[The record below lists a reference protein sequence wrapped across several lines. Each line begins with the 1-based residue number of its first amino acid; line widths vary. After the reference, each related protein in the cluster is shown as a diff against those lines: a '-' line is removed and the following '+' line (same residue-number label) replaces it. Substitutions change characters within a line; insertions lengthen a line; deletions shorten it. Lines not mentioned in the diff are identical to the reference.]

1 MTKAEILRKLGLD
14 ELAGTEFEDI
24 MEILELEKGESIYC
38 DRDDKLFAQYLLE
51 GRAQYIIYTP
61 EGGEFYINIFQG
73 EVRGINRCFFRTL
86 EDEVKGNFEADLLA
100 KEDSVIAK
108 LPMGKIFDMEFPNK
122 EKLLQK
128 VIEMIVKENFKHS
141 RYLFFKN
148 VYSDEEFL
156 IKVLETYDQ
165 VKVTTK
171 ELAELLNINLRTLQR
186 LVKNLD
192 DAGIISRESKSIS
205 ILDKEKLEEYKM
217 KFEK

>member
-1 MTKAEILRKLGLD
+1 MTKAEILRELGLE
-14 ELAGTEFEDI
+14 ELAGTGFEGI
-24 MEILELEKGESIYC
+24 MEIVELKKGESVYC
-38 DRDDKLFAQYLLE
+38 DNAGKLFAQYLVE
-51 GRAQYIIYTP
+51 GRMQYIIYTP
-61 EGGEFYINIFQG
+61 EGGEFYINVFPG
-73 EVRGINRCFFRTL
+73 EIRGVNRCFFRIV
-86 EDEVKGNFEADLLA
+86 EDEFIGNFEADLLA

-108 LPMGKIFDMEFPNK
+108 LPLGKIFEMEFPQK

-128 VIEMIVKENFKHS
+128 IIEIIVRENFKHS

-148 VYSDEEFL
+148 IYSDEEFL
-156 IKVLETYDQ
+156 IKILEKYDH

-192 DAGIISRESKSIS
+192 DAGIISRENKTIS
-205 ILDKEKLEEYKM
+205 IIDQEKLAEYKT

>member
-1 MTKAEILRKLGLD
+1 MTKVEILRKLGLD
-14 ELAGTEFEDI
+14 ELEGTEFENI
-24 MEILELEKGESIYC
+24 MEILELKKGESIYC
-38 DRDDKLFAQYLLE
+38 DSADKLYAQYLLE
-51 GRAQYIIYTP
+51 GRVQYIVYTP
-61 EGGEFYINIFQG
+61 EGGEFYINIFPG
-73 EVRGINRCFFRTL
+73 EIRGVNRCFFRSI
-86 EDEVKGNFEADLLA
+86 EEESKGNFEADLLA

-108 LPMGKIFDMEFPNK
+108 LPLGRIFDMKFPDK

-128 VIEMIVKENFKHS
+128 VIEMIVRENFKHS

-148 VYSDEEFL
+148 IYSDEEFL
-156 IKVLETYDQ
+156 IKVLEMYDQ

-192 DAGIISRESKSIS
+192 DAGIISRKNKVIS
-205 ILDKEKLEEYKM
+205 IIDQEKLDEYKI

>member
-1 MTKAEILRKLGLD
+1 MTKGEILRKLGLD
-14 ELAGTEFEDI
+14 ELAGTDFENI
-24 MEILELEKGESIYC
+24 MEILELKKGESIYC
-38 DRDDKLFAQYLLE
+38 DRNDKLFAQYLLE
-51 GRAQYIIYTP
+51 GRVQYIIYTP
-61 EGGEFYINIFQG
+61 EGGEFYINIFPG

-108 LPMGKIFDMEFPNK
+108 LPMGRIFDMEFPNK

-156 IKVLETYDQ
+156 IKVLEMYDQ

-192 DAGIISRESKSIS
+192 DAGIISRENKSIS
-205 ILDKEKLEEYKM
+205 IVDQEKLEEYKM